1 MLDFGRYYNSR
12 LAASGKC
19 LYSICMEGLFAEAE
33 LEAGQPQKAYT
44 VLARKYRPSNLDG
57 LIGQEALVRTLRNA
71 IKTGRIAHA
80 YLLTG
85 IRGVGK
91 TTTARIMARVLNNIP
106 DDQSVD
112 SHIDVIEM
120 DAASHTG
127 VDNIREIIEEA
138 KYKPLSAP
146 YKIYIIDEVHMLSK
160 GAFNA
165 LLKTLEEPPA
175 HVKFIFATTEIRKVP
190 ITILSRCQRFDLRRV
205 EADVLTEHL
214 KNIAAQE
221 QLEVEEE
228 ALALIAGV
236 AEGSVRDSLSLFD
249 QAIAYSEGAITAAK
263 VQEMLGFAD
272 KSQIINIFQLL
283 LEGRISECLDA
294 FTQVAATSAEP
305 LQIFTDL
312 LEFCHLVTRVK
323 ITPDLKP
330 SHVSEGEIEAARS
343 LSGSLNLPILT
354 RVWQMLLKAQGE
366 IKFSSNPKQTAEM
379 ALIRVAYS
387 TELPDPNDLIR
398 DLKKNSLVNK
408 SWGPEPLAP
417 RPSAEAPVL
426 QTVMQVAAVPAQK
439 PAMQQQSPVFVPAN
453 ADSPRNFEE
462 LADLFRRK
470 GEYLI
475 HDSIVNEIH
484 LVSFKP
490 ERLEIRL
497 AASASRELPNKIG
510 NMLNSWTGKR
520 WVLVVSSEAGQPTLG
535 EQKVANKLAAIEN
548 SKEDPLV
555 KEVLKYFPDA
565 VISDVRYTE
574 QKINKTENI

>member
-1 MLDFGRYYNSR
+1 MDS
-12 LAASGKC
+12 
-19 LYSICMEGLFAEAE
+19 LFLSEE

-44 VLARKYRPSNLDG
+44 VLARKYRPSDLEG
-57 LIGQEALVRTLRNA
+57 LIGQEALVRTLKNA

-91 TTTARIMARVLNNIP
+91 TTTARIMARVLNSIP
-106 DDQSVD
+106 ADQSVD

-138 KYKPLSAP
+138 KYKPLTAP

-214 KNIAAQE
+214 KNIANQE
-221 QLEVEEE
+221 KLEYDEE
-228 ALALIAGV
+228 ALAILATV
-236 AEGSVRDSLSLFD
+236 AEGSVRDSLSLLD
-249 QAIAYSEGAITAAK
+249 QATAYSEGRITMDK

-272 KSQIINIFQLL
+272 KSQIISIFRLL
-283 LEGRISECLDA
+283 LEGRIAEALDS
-294 FTQVAATSAEP
+294 FTNVASTSAEP
-305 LQIFTDL
+305 LQIFTDM
-312 LEFCHLVTRVK
+312 LEFCHLTTRLK
-323 ITPDLKP
+323 ITP
-330 SHVSEGEIEAARS
+330 S
-343 LSGSLNLPILT
+343 LQPAHTTQAELENAQELAKELPISTLS
-354 RVWQMLLKAQGE
+354 RIWQLLLKAQGE
-366 IKFSSNPKQTAEM
+366 IKYSANPKQTAEM

-398 DLKKNSLVNK
+398 DLKKNSLNR
-408 SWGPEPLAP
+408 PEPAP
-417 RPSAEAPVL
+417 RTES
-426 QTVMQVAAVPAQK
+426 PAQQPTFQPSLQIVQSVPQAA
-439 PAMQQQSPVFVPAN
+439 PAQQSPIHVHSHSA
-453 ADSPRNFEE
+453 SPNSFEE
-462 LADLFRRK
+462 VAELFRKK
-470 GEYLI
+470 GEYI
-475 HDSIVNEIH
+475 IYDSIINELH
-484 LVSFKP
+484 LVNFKP

-497 AASASRELPNKIG
+497 AASAPKDLPNKIN
-510 NMLNSWTGKR
+510 NMLNSWTGNR
-520 WVLVVSSEAGQPTLG
+520 WGVVISSEAGQSTLA
-535 EQKVANKLAAIEN
+535 QQLAARKQAAIEA
-548 SKEDPLV
+548 SKEDELV

-565 VISDVRYTE
+565 LVKDVVYKE
-574 QKINKTENI
+574 QNKKSGEVL

>member
-1 MLDFGRYYNSR
+1 MNAGRYYKSC
-12 LAASGKC
+12 LAASNKC
-19 LYSICMEGLFAEAE
+19 LYTYCMDTLFATDE
-33 LEAGQPQKAYT
+33 LDAVQPQDVTGRAYT
-44 VLARKYRPSNLDG
+44 VLARKYRPHNLDG

-127 VDNIREIIEEA
+127 VDNIREIIDEA

-205 EADVLTEHL
+205 EADVLTQHL
-214 KNIAAQE
+214 QNISRQE
-221 QLEVEEE
+221 NLEVEEE
-228 ALALIAGV
+228 ALALLAGV
-236 AEGSVRDSLSLFD
+236 AEGSVRDSLSLLD
-249 QAIAYSEGAITAAK
+249 QAIAYSEGSITTAK

-294 FTQVAATSAEP
+294 FNSVATTSAEP

-312 LEFCHLVTRVK
+312 LEFCHLVTRIK
-323 ITPDLKP
+323 ITPALKP
-330 SHVSEGEIEAARS
+330 SHVSEGELEGARG
-343 LSGSLNLPILT
+343 LASGLNLPVLS
-354 RVWQMLLKAQGE
+354 RVWQMLLKAQNE
-366 IKFSSNPKQTAEM
+366 IKYSPNPRQTAEM

-398 DLKKNSLVNK
+398 DLKKNTLNK
-408 SWGPEPLAP
+408 PDGAP
-417 RPSAEAPVL
+417 RPSIAPSQPVL
-426 QTVMQVAAVPAQK
+426 QPVSQAPAAPVSQPL
-439 PAMQQQSPVFVPAN
+439 QQQSPVHVPAN
-453 ADSPRNFEE
+453 ASSPTSFEE
-462 LADLFRRK
+462 VADLFRKK

-475 HDSIVNEIH
+475 HDAIINEIH
-484 LVSFKP
+484 LVNFKP
-490 ERLEIRL
+490 EQLEIRL
-497 AASASRELPNKIG
+497 AASAARELPNKIG

-520 WVLVVSSEAGQPTLG
+520 WVIVISSDAGQPTIFQQQ
-535 EQKVANKLAAIEN
+535 ETNKAAAIES
-548 SKEDPLV
+548 SKNDVLV

-565 VISDVRYTE
+565 VISDVRYIE
-574 QKINKTENI
+574 QNNNKTESI

>member
-1 MLDFGRYYNSR
+1 
-12 LAASGKC
+12 
-19 LYSICMEGLFAEAE
+19 MEGLFAEAE

-214 KNIAAQE
+214 KNIAGQE

-283 LEGRISECLDA
+283 LEGRVSESLDA

-330 SHVSEGEIEAARS
+330 SHVSEGEIESARS
-343 LSGSLNLPILT
+343 LSGSLNLPILS
-354 RVWQMLLKAQGE
+354 RVWQMLLKAQSE
-366 IKFSSNPKQTAEM
+366 IKYSSNPKQTAEM
-379 ALIRVAYS
+379 ALIHIAYS

-398 DLKKNSLVNK
+398 DLKKNSLNR
-408 SWGPEPLAP
+408 PEPAAP
-417 RPSAEAPVL
+417 RPAAQQPSL
-426 QTVMQVAAVPAQK
+426 QPVMQVPV
-439 PAMQQQSPVFVPAN
+439 QQQSPVLTPAN
-453 ADSPRNFEE
+453 ADSPNSFEE
-462 LADLFRRK
+462 VAELFRRK

-475 HDSIVNEIH
+475 HDDIINELH

-497 AASASRELPNKIG
+497 AAKASRELPNKIG

-520 WVLVVSSEAGQPTLG
+520 WVVVISSEQGQPTLA
-535 EQKVANKLAAIEN
+535 QQQAANKASAIEN

-565 VISDVRYTE
+565 VITDVRYTG
-574 QKINKTENI
+574 QKLNKTEKI